1 MELSCYDLE
10 SLQLPAPK
18 KELSRTI
25 WFIRCITE
33 TASNPQRKSTAHTMK
48 HQIAYLA
55 SALVVAGTL
64 TIGSAMASDNA
75 QKFDPAMEEMMKKA
89 GADCTPGA
97 AHQAL
102 EPLVGEWKVEVK
114 TWMAPDAPPA
124 LSTGTAKST
133 WALKGRFVQQEFSGE
148 FMGQPFHG
156 ISFTGHDNV
165 RGKYRSVWIDDMS
178 TTMVVSEGD
187 ADGDGKVITLG
198 GSYACAMTGR
208 RTRQPHRFTAS

>member
-1 MELSCYDLE
+1 
-10 SLQLPAPK
+10 
-18 KELSRTI
+18 
-25 WFIRCITE
+25 
-33 TASNPQRKSTAHTMK
+33 MK
-48 HQIAYLA
+48 HSIAYLG

-64 TIGSAMASDNA
+64 TVGLGLDSENV
-75 QKFDPAMEEMMKKA
+75 QKFDPAMEEMIKKA
-89 GADCTPGA
+89 GAACTPGA

-156 ISFTGHDNV
+156 ISFTGYDNV
-165 RGKYRSVWIDDMS
+165 REKYRSVWIDDMS

-187 ADGDGKVITLG
+187 ADSDGKVITLG
-198 GSYACAMTGR
+198 GSYACAMTGEKDKATTQIYR
-208 RTRQPHRFTAS
+208 ILNQDKHVFEMHDPARGENSKVMEITYIRK